1 MSDIQKRDSIPSTN
15 KLSKQ
20 GIAAVG
26 YTAAGVFLLVL
37 NALVGIPFL
46 GYLIGGAVCL
56 LGIASF
62 TSKDPADKR
71 AGTIILAAGV
81 LSILSKLGVGPSK
94 VLLVIGTVSLLA
106 LGIWNG
112 IKFLTGLKK
121 RS

>member
-1 MSDIQKRDSIPSTN
+1 MNDIERRNNIPST
-15 KLSKQ
+15 KSLSKL

-37 NALVGIPFL
+37 NILIKIPLL
-46 GYLIGGAVCL
+46 GYAVGGAVCL

-81 LSILSKLGVGPSK
+81 LSILSKIGVGPSGA
-94 VLLVIGTVSLLA
+94 LLAIGTIGLFA

-112 IKFLTGLKK
+112 IKFLIGLKK